1 MIAFKTFSDIKWVA
15 FNPASLM
22 RRWERVRERARAF
35 IADEIR
41 EEDVISIS
49 ESAFGNSPYAF
60 TVTVWYRKA

>member
-1 MIAFKTFSDIKWVA
+1 MIAYKTFSDSKWVVW
-15 FNPASLM
+15 NPDRILH
-22 RRWERVRERARAF
+22 RWEKVRERARAF
-35 IADEIR
+35 IANEIG